1 MKFWN
6 KIGTNVKIIAK
17 KPRFHAGFH
26 KDLIKY

>member
-17 KPRFHAGFH
+17 KPRFYAGFH
-26 KDLIKY
+26 KDLFKY